1 MSRTASISIFW
12 LKDESLEDLKNLPAR
27 DILAREI
34 TKNLESALEQ
44 FNGICE
50 NLKEKSV
57 FLIYLYRR

>member
-1 MSRTASISIFW
+1 MSRADPTSIFW

-50 NLKEKSV
+50 NLKEE
-57 FLIYLYRR
+57 